1 MLGKVCE
8 HLTKH
13 VGKYLGTHV
22 VKKQGEHHQELEIL
36 YEFFRGLNMN
46 GTSEF
51 RQENVGIK
59 KIYGL
64 MRGNQYFLVVKYYEK
79 AVILH
84 GNIAYKQI
92 LNGDSSSEDQMLIQT
107 KQ

>member
-1 MLGKVCE
+1 M
-8 HLTKH
+8 
-13 VGKYLGTHV
+13 GTHV

-92 LNGDSSSEDQMLIQT
+92 LILMGSSSEDQMLIQT

>member
-1 MLGKVCE
+1 LLGKVCE
-8 HLTKH
+8 HLRKD

-36 YEFFRGLNMN
+36 YEFFQGLNMN

-59 KIYGL
+59 KN
-64 MRGNQYFLVVKYYEK
+64 MV
-79 AVILH
+79 
-84 GNIAYKQI
+84 
-92 LNGDSSSEDQMLIQT
+92 
-107 KQ
+107 